1 LKISAESLLVEA
13 EVVEARLL
21 RAVQRRQRQK
31 IFSNIKKWKDMR
43 KQSRDLESGNIAFIE
58 TDEDLEGQRDNL
70 KKK

>member
-1 LKISAESLLVEA
+1 
-13 EVVEARLL
+13 
-21 RAVQRRQRQK
+21 VQRRQRQK

-70 KKK
+70 KKKIGISAKREREI